1 MTGKRN
7 SAFLLSRGMFDGLAM
22 SGQRSVHLPQGV
34 IDSPGVPQLT
44 MVSLKDENALSLRW
58 DMSQEEN
65 HA

>member
-1 MTGKRN
+1 MTGKRS
-7 SAFLLSRGMFDGLAM
+7 SAFLLGRGMFDGLDM

-34 IDSPGVPQLT
+34 IDSPGVPLANNG
-44 MVSLKDENALSLRW
+44 VFKDENALGLRW